1 MGKLE
6 TTKKSVKEAFPRI
19 ISIGFCDLQNL
30 LYYESPIAYT
40 HGIYGW
46 NSDIYHI
53 TSSTVIVTGYRPFG
67 NINPSHTLIK
77 KYEGRA
83 RSVRNSAASYDDKK
97 KEVQELLESFVADA
111 MGEWLKGEKDE

>member
-40 HGIYGW
+40 HGVYGW
-46 NSDIYHI
+46 NSDVYRIKPE
-53 TSSTVIVTGYRPFG
+53 TVIVTGYRPFG

-83 RSVRNSAASYDDKK
+83 RTVQNSDISYDDKK
-97 KEVQELLESFVADA
+97 KEIQELLEFFVADVIA
-111 MGEWLKGEKDE
+111 EWLKGEKE